1 MGLFNYFLFGR
12 EDLFVQEPFFVKESS
27 FVEKVLFGTRRS
39 AMLLVG
45 LCTIFVLSGC
55 ANSKHISQDFK
66 PGTDFK
72 NIKTYAW
79 HNVSSAI
86 PDSNNV
92 AIQHAIEQHLLQ
104 QGLQLVTA
112 NPDAMLNLSIVA
124 QKSSDSGTGL
134 GLSLGL
140 PIGNHGA
147 IGLGTS
153 KLLGRDSKQEG
164 LIVLDIT
171 STKTNQVIWRGTA
184 EAVPINYFLLRNEPQ
199 LNGVLKRLVAQFP
212 PQ

>member
-1 MGLFNYFLFGR
+1 MGLFNYFLFEKGV
-12 EDLFVQEPFFVKESS
+12 LFVRESS
-27 FVEKVLFGTRRS
+27 FMKVILSCIRRS
-39 AMLLVG
+39 AMLMSA
-45 LCTIFVLSGC
+45 LCIIFVLIGC
-55 ANSKHISQDFK
+55 ASNKNISQDFK
-66 PGTDFK
+66 PGTDFTR
-72 NIKTYAW
+72 IKTFAW
-79 HNVSSAI
+79 HNISSAI

-112 NPDAMLNLSIVA
+112 HPDAILNLSIIT
-124 QKSSDSGTGL
+124 QKSSGSGTGL

-184 EAVPINYFLLRNEPQ
+184 EAVPLHYFLLRNEAQ
-199 LNGVLKRLVAQFP
+199 LNEILKRLVAQFP